1 MVNEVSDGAP
11 ISSAGSSRED
21 DRPTEIRIRGHLDED
36 PDEWTQSLRAVAPR
50 AEIEPNPWAWIEARS
65 EDSDLVDIAGHHV
78 TAVLVTLD
86 AERWLPETLAG
97 LAALEYRPARLIAI
111 DNEST
116 DATRRLLRR
125 ALDQEVLDALY
136 EGDRRFGFG
145 EAVAEALRRDRGH
158 PTAAQPDQ
166 LVAEGTGDAEEI
178 GETEASDETGDAEE
192 T

>member
-1 MVNEVSDGAP
+1 MVNDVSDGAQ
-11 ISSAGSSRED
+11 SGSADSSRED
-21 DRPTEIRIRGHLDED
+21 DRPTEIRVRGHLDED
-36 PDEWTQSLRAVAPR
+36 PDEWTQSLRA
-50 AEIEPNPWAWIEARS
+50 IEPLPEIQPNAWAWIDSEAEAS
-65 EDSDLVDIAGHHV
+65 ELVDIAGQRV

-97 LAALEYRPARLIAI
+97 LAALEVRPTRLIAI
-111 DNEST
+111 DNDST

-158 PTAAQPDQ
+158 PTAEQPDQ
-166 LVAEGTGDAEEI
+166 LVAEGTGDAE
-178 GETEASDETGDAEE
+178 
-192 T
+192 